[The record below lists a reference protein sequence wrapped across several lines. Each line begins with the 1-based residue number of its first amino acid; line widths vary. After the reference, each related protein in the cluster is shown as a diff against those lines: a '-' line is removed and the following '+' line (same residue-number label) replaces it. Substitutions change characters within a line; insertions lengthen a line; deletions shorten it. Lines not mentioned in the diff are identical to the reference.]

1 VELPVSEIVALAIA
15 VAASPFAII
24 PAILVLFAER
34 PRATSLSYL
43 AGWLAGLA
51 AGATAFV
58 LLAGV
63 IELGDEPPTWA
74 SWARIGIG
82 AALVVLGIRKWL
94 ARATAGDLPAWMSSI
109 ESLRPGRAFPLAAGL
124 ALVNPKI
131 LLLSA
136 AAGAAIGAGTDDAA
150 DAASLVALYAV
161 VGGLSVALPVLAFLV
176 LGERVMAPLQR
187 GRDWL
192 ERNNAAVMSVV
203 MVVIGAVL
211 VWNGISGL

>member
-1 VELPVSEIVALAIA
+1 VELPVSEVVALAIA

-24 PAILVLFAER
+24 PAILVLFADR
-34 PRATSLSYL
+34 PRSTSLSYL
-43 AGWLAGLA
+43 AGWLVGLA

-74 SWARIGIG
+74 AWTRIGIG
-82 AALVVLGIRKWL
+82 LALIGLGIRKWL
-94 ARATAGDLPAWMSSI
+94 RRTTSTDLPAWMSSI
-109 ESLRPGRAFPLAAGL
+109 ESLRPARAFPLAAGL

-161 VGGLSVALPVLAFLV
+161 VGGLSVALPVLAYLV
-176 LGERVMAPLQR
+176 LGERVMGPLQR

-211 VWNGISGL
+211 VWNGVSGL

>member
-1 VELPVSEIVALAIA
+1 VELPVSEVVALAIA

-24 PAILVLFAER
+24 PAILVLFADR
-34 PRATSLSYL
+34 PRSTSLSYL
-43 AGWLAGLA
+43 AGWLVGLA

-74 SWARIGIG
+74 AWTRIGIG
-82 AALVVLGIRKWL
+82 LALIGLGIRKWL
-94 ARATAGDLPAWMSSI
+94 RRTTSTDLPAWMSSI
-109 ESLRPGRAFPLAAGL
+109 ESLRPARAFPLAAGL

-161 VGGLSVALPVLAFLV
+161 VGGLSVALPVLAYLV
-176 LGERVMAPLQR
+176 LGERVMGPLQR